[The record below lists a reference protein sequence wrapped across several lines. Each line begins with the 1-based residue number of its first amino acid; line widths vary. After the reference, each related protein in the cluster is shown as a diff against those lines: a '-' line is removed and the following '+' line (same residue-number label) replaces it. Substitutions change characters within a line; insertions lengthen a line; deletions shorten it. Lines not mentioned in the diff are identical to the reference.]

1 MLTHAEN
8 TYATEVAHLRDV
20 MDMLAELVAA
30 LPAPGGET
38 KIQFVHA
45 MKVQRARGML
55 AEAMTKLNSL
65 TFGA

>member
-1 MLTHAEN
+1 
-8 TYATEVAHLRDV
+8 
-20 MDMLAELVAA
+20 MDMLAELVDE

-45 MKVQRARGML
+45 MKVQRARGMVSD
-55 AEAMTKLNSL
+55 AMSKLDSL

>member
-20 MDMLAELVAA
+20 MDMLAELVDA
-30 LPAPGGET
+30 LPAPGGEAQ
-38 KIQFVHA
+38 IRPVHA
-45 MKVQRARGML
+45 MKVQRARGMVSD
-55 AEAMTKLNSL
+55 AMTKLDSL